1 VPPRAPDARE
11 AGAPCTRARV
21 NRPQL
26 FGRTPLE
33 MFASET
39 ISAVKKKKVRVA
51 LRKNRQNRTRAND
64 LTRKFRD
71 DELTPAAEPAVD
83 RVRPRGELS
92 RHRTIIEEVPEEHD
106 HHAKDAGANPSG
118 RRAVDVSACLRG
130 RVVRVHGL
138 ISVVKGDDG
147 RSYSCHV
154 RRLLKTLAIEGRSVV
169 TVGDHVWFRPGSAA
183 GSDGLIEKVENRRGV
198 ITRGYRHRQH
208 IIAANVDQV
217 LVVSALAEPGLKLGL
232 IDRYLISAETGGVRA
247 VIVLNKA
254 DLVDLAACQWVIGL
268 YAQLGY
274 ETVVTS
280 VADGR
285 GSARLRELLSQG
297 VTAVTGQSGVGKSSL
312 LNLAQPGL
320 NLKVR
325 EVSDWTFKG
334 KHTTTTAELI
344 ELQAGGFVV
353 DTPGLR
359 QFELWGTRPG
369 ELAGYF
375 VEFRPYIPHC
385 RFPDCSHTH
394 ETGCAVK
401 DALHWGQIHPGR
413 YESYR
418 KLYEQQP
425 LDTE

>member
-1 VPPRAPDARE
+1 MLLAP
-11 AGAPCTRARV
+11 
-21 NRPQL
+21 
-26 FGRTPLE
+26 E
-33 MFASET
+33 M
-39 ISAVKKKKVRVA
+39 ISTVKKKKVRVA

-83 RVRPRGELS
+83 RVRPKGELS
-92 RHRTIIEEVPEEHD
+92 RHRTIIEEVAEENEPD
-106 HHAKDAGANPSG
+106 AKHANADASA
-118 RRAVDVSACLRG
+118 RRAVDTSTCLRG

-138 ISVVKGDDG
+138 LSMVLADDG
-147 RSYSCHV
+147 RTYSCHV

-183 GSDGLIEKVENRRGV
+183 GSDGLIEKVEARRGV

-217 LVVSALAEPGLKLGL
+217 LIVSALAEPGLKLGL
-232 IDRYLISAETGGVRA
+232 IDRYLVSAEMGGVRA

-285 GSARLRELLSQG
+285 GSGRLRDLLSHG

-312 LNLAQPGL
+312 LNVVQPGL
-320 NLKVR
+320 EPEGPRGIGLDLQGKAHDHDRRADRPGNRRLRRGHARPPPVRALGRCSGRARGPFRRVPPLHPSLPVPRLLAHPRNRLRRQGRRLLGPDPPRTVR
-325 EVSDWTFKG
+325 ELS
-334 KHTTTTAELI
+334 
-344 ELQAGGFVV
+344 QA
-353 DTPGLR
+353 LR
-359 QFELWGTRPG
+359 AAAP
-369 ELAGYF
+369 
-375 VEFRPYIPHC
+375 
-385 RFPDCSHTH
+385 
-394 ETGCAVK
+394 
-401 DALHWGQIHPGR
+401 R
-413 YESYR
+413 YGIR
-418 KLYEQQP
+418 
-425 LDTE
+425 